1 MNAIFQSFQR
11 VPLVG
16 IGGTGMSGIAE
27 VLLTHGFSVTGS
39 DQKQTAVTERL
50 ERLGARI
57 FLGHRAE
64 NVEGANVVVVSSA
77 IQADNEEVAE
87 AQRLKIPVIPRAEML
102 AELMRLKYGIAVGGA
117 HGKTTTTSMIASVLA
132 AAGLDPTFVVG
143 GRVKQAGANA
153 RVGQGQYMVVEAD
166 ESDGSLLHLSPVV
179 TVVTTIDREHLDHY
193 GSLEAIEETFAE
205 FVNRV
210 PFYGTGILSL
220 DDENVRSILPLVK
233 RPVVTYGTSPQADLV
248 ISNVKLR
255 GLGSEFDLTYRGE
268 PLGRFRLPSPPG
280 LHNVRN
286 AAAAVAVGLYLN
298 LPVELIRQGLE
309 RFEGVARRFEVKSTA
324 GGVAL
329 VDDYGHH
336 PTEIRS
342 TLEAARGCGYKRLLV
357 CFQPHRY
364 SRTKLLWSE
373 FTRAFDQADRL
384 IVLEIYPAGEPEI
397 EGVNG
402 RALAEAIAASGHRSV
417 EFRPTA
423 AEAAEALAAEAKPG
437 DVILAIGAGSVG
449 QVLDRVSEIRGTK
462 DSSHAHK

>member
-11 VPLVG
+11 VHLVG

-166 ESDGSLLHLSPVV
+166 ESDGSLLHLSPVGTEV
-179 TVVTTIDREHLDHY
+179 RTSDREHMDHY
-193 GSLEAIEETFAE
+193 GSLEAIEESFHE
-205 FVNRV
+205 
-210 PFYGTGILSL
+210 
-220 DDENVRSILPLVK
+220 
-233 RPVVTYGTSPQADLV
+233 
-248 ISNVKLR
+248 
-255 GLGSEFDLTYRGE
+255 
-268 PLGRFRLPSPPG
+268 
-280 LHNVRN
+280 
-286 AAAAVAVGLYLN
+286 
-298 LPVELIRQGLE
+298 
-309 RFEGVARRFEVKSTA
+309 
-324 GGVAL
+324 
-329 VDDYGHH
+329 
-336 PTEIRS
+336 
-342 TLEAARGCGYKRLLV
+342 
-357 CFQPHRY
+357 
-364 SRTKLLWSE
+364 
-373 FTRAFDQADRL
+373 
-384 IVLEIYPAGEPEI
+384 
-397 EGVNG
+397 
-402 RALAEAIAASGHRSV
+402 
-417 EFRPTA
+417 
-423 AEAAEALAAEAKPG
+423 
-437 DVILAIGAGSVG
+437 
-449 QVLDRVSEIRGTK
+449 
-462 DSSHAHK
+462 

>member
-1 MNAIFQSFQR
+1 MNAIFKSFQR
-11 VPLVG
+11 VHLVG

-27 VLLTHGFSVTGS
+27 VLLTQGFSVTGS
-39 DQKQTAVTERL
+39 DRKLTPVTERL
-50 ERLGARI
+50 ERLGATI

-64 NVEGANVVVVSSA
+64 NVEGANVVVISSA
-77 IQADNEEVAE
+77 IQPDNVEVEE

-132 AAGLDPTFVVG
+132 AAELDPTFVVG

-193 GSLEAIEETFAE
+193 GSLEAIEETFVE

-248 ISNVKLR
+248 ISNVVLR
-255 GLGSEFDLTYRGE
+255 GLGSEFDLNYRGE
-268 PLGRFRLPSPPG
+268 PLGRFRLHAPPG

-298 LPVELIRQGLE
+298 LPVELIRRGLE
-309 RFEGVARRFEVKSTA
+309 NFEGVARRFEIKSTA

-329 VDDYGHH
+329 IDDYGHH

-364 SRTKLLWSE
+364 SRTKLLWQE

-384 IVLEIYPAGEPEI
+384 IVLEVYPAGEAEI
-397 EGVNG
+397 EGVSG
-402 RALAEAIAASGHRSV
+402 RALAEAIAAAGHRNV
-417 EFRPTA
+417 EFRSTA
-423 AEAAEALAAEAKPG
+423 AEAAEALADDAKPG
-437 DVILAIGAGSVG
+437 DAILAIGAGSVG
-449 QVLDRVSEIRGTK
+449 QVLDRVSEIRLTK
-462 DSSHAHK
+462 DKKHAHH